1 MVYNPDMHHRR
12 SIRVKGYDYSSAG
25 AYFVTLC
32 THNRQCLFGE
42 IVGGEMCLNAMGKIV
57 AEEWVKTGL
66 IRQENELDAWVV
78 MPNHLHGIVMVLDQ
92 GARRA
97 PLQPNATNRRGERA
111 PKSLGAL
118 IAGFKSAAT
127 KRINQMRQT
136 PGPPIWQRNYWE
148 HIVRNEKDLHEI
160 RQYICNNPMS
170 WAMDTLFVAR

>member
-1 MVYNPDMHHRR
+1 MRFCFQGGLPILFTEDTMVYNPDMHHRR

-32 THNRQCLFGE
+32 TRNRQCLFGE

-97 PLQPNATNRRGERA
+97 PLQPNASTRCARLQG
-111 PKSLGAL
+111 
-118 IAGFKSAAT
+118 
-127 KRINQMRQT
+127 
-136 PGPPIWQRNYWE
+136 
-148 HIVRNEKDLHEI
+148 
-160 RQYICNNPMS
+160 RQYGNAIIGNIS
-170 WAMDTLFVAR
+170 